1 MKHYIWQSLVQIKR
15 FVLSLIRKLKQYAI
29 VSIVSMIVSCIV
41 TIRVIH
47 EIQPKADI
55 SKASVSTIS
64 GAPLTIGKIT
74 TKNKTTTIST
84 SYSGAGESDIS
95 IPNKMNP
102 SANFWDNHHWGAG
115 AMIGTNLTYSIIGS
129 YRYER
134 VMFLGSAWFK
144 NSNGY
149 EFGLGAGA
157 LYIF

>member
-1 MKHYIWQSLVQIKR
+1 MKNHIVQSLIAVKHFICQ
-15 FVLSLIRKLKQYAI
+15 VLKKLRQYII
-29 VSIVSMIVSCIV
+29 VSVISMIVSCVV
-41 TIRVIH
+41 TIKVMR
-47 EIQPKADI
+47 EIQPAADI
-55 SKASVSTIS
+55 AKATVNTTS
-64 GAPLTIGKIT
+64 GTPLTISNIS

-102 SANFWDNHHWGAG
+102 SANYWDNHHWGAG
-115 AMIGTNLTYSIIGS
+115 AMINTNLTYSIVGS

-134 VMFLGSAWFK
+134 VMFLGSVWFK